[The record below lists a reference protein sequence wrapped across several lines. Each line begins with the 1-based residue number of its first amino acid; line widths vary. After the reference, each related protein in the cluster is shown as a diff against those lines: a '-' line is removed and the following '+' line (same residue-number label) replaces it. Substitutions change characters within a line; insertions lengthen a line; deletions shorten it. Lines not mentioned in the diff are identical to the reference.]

1 MLPEIKNDFKIG
13 YDKSG
18 LLQTAFIVS
27 YMLFAP
33 LFGYLGDRHNRKILM
48 SIGIF
53 LWSLTTFIGSFM
65 TVNIHTYLIILRYN
79 V

>member
-65 TVNIHTYLIILRYN
+65 TVKYLYIFNNFKI
-79 V
+79 